1 MQAELGELVV
11 DCNGIE
17 IYENDFE
24 FAISEAFK
32 KENIDDLRAA
42 KQGPWQAV
50 MRDVGKTIFSNNNML
65 RDKDTV
71 ILEGNNIPTNNNRF
85 DYNIINIL
93 LEYYIYLSD
102 RYDKLVST
110 EAFSLFINVPR
121 ETIARWKQLEP
132 STSRNHIYKKIDET
146 RLKCILNHAYDNG
159 NVTGTMYVGNVEYQT
174 NLPGVSREQVNK
186 RALTANELPKLS
198 ENNTQLIQDNSLIPT
213 NEWYTIQTQFKN
225 PVFKPFTGNYWVKFI
240 SLN

>member
-1 MQAELGELVV
+1 MDNLVV
-11 DCNGIE
+11 NCNGIE

-24 FAISEAFK
+24 MAISDACA
-32 KENIDDLRAA
+32 KEHIDDLRAA

-50 MRDVGKTIFSNNNML
+50 MRDVGRSIFGDNSIL
-65 RDKDTV
+65 RDRDTV

-132 STSRNHIYKKIDET
+132 STPRNHIYKKIDET

-174 NLPGVSREQVNK
+174 NLPGVSREQTSRK
-186 RALTANELPKLS
+186 SISAEEIR
-198 ENNTQLIQDNSLIPT
+198 QLIPQNGINQPVIDDKNQ
-213 NEWYTIQTQFKN
+213 NED
-225 PVFKPFTGNYWVKFI
+225 
-240 SLN
+240 

>member
-1 MQAELGELVV
+1 MEQAEQMQQDSLVV
-11 DCNGIE
+11 DCNGVE

-24 FAISEAFK
+24 LAIADACK
-32 KENIDDLRAA
+32 KEHIEDLRTA

-50 MRDVGKTIFSNNNML
+50 MRDVGKRIFGDNSIL
-65 RDKDTV
+65 RDKNTV
-71 ILEGNNIPTNNNRF
+71 ILEGNSIPTNNNRF
-85 DYNIINIL
+85 NYDVISTL

-132 STSRNHIYKKIDET
+132 GSSRNHIFKKINDT

-159 NVTGTMYVGNVEYQT
+159 NVTGTMYVGNVEYHT
-174 NLPGVSREQVNK
+174 NLPGVSREQGGK
-186 RALTANELPKLS
+186 QALPDAQLPKLQDS
-198 ENNTQLIQDNSLIPT
+198 SSNCTTENNAENLLKSPETQ
-213 NEWYTIQTQFKN
+213 
-225 PVFKPFTGNYWVKFI
+225 
-240 SLN
+240 

>member
-1 MQAELGELVV
+1 MDELVV
-11 DCNGIE
+11 NCNGIE

-24 FAISEAFK
+24 LAISDACA
-32 KENIDDLRAA
+32 KEQIDDLRTA

-50 MRDVGKTIFSNNNML
+50 MRDVGKSIFGDNSIL

-93 LEYYIYLSD
+93 SEYYIYLSD

-121 ETIARWKQLEP
+121 ETIARWKQLES
-132 STSRNHIYKKIDET
+132 STPRNHIYKKIDDA
-146 RLKCILNHAYDNG
+146 RRKCVLNHAYDNG
-159 NVTGTMYVGNVEYQT
+159 NVTGTLYVGNVEYQW
-174 NLPGVSREQVNK
+174 NLPGVSREQASIPPK
-186 RALTANELPKLS
+186 TAKDLLKL
-198 ENNTQLIQDNSLIPT
+198 
-213 NEWYTIQTQFKN
+213 
-225 PVFKPFTGNYWVKFI
+225 TGNDGEKQQRMIESVRENAKE
-240 SLN
+240 

>member
-1 MQAELGELVV
+1 MDELVV
-11 DCNGIE
+11 NCNGIE

-24 FAISEAFK
+24 LAISDACA
-32 KENIDDLRAA
+32 KEQIDDLRTA

-50 MRDVGKTIFSNNNML
+50 MRDVGKSIFGDNSIL

-93 LEYYIYLSD
+93 LDYYIYLSD

-132 STSRNHIYKKIDET
+132 STPRNHIFKKINDT

-174 NLPGVSREQVNK
+174 NLPGVSREQSNK
-186 RALTANELPKLS
+186 RSLTAAELPKL
-198 ENNTQLIQDNSLIPT
+198 
-213 NEWYTIQTQFKN
+213 
-225 PVFKPFTGNYWVKFI
+225 TGNDGAKQQKMIESVRE
-240 SLN
+240 NAEE

>member
-11 DCNGIE
+11 NCNGIE

-24 FAISEAFK
+24 FAISEACK

-132 STSRNHIYKKIDET
+132 STPRNHIFKKINDT

-174 NLPGVSREQVNK
+174 NLPGVSREQANK
-186 RALTANELPKLS
+186 HALTAAELPKLG
-198 ENNTQLIQDNSLIPT
+198 ENNQQKALP
-213 NEWYTIQTQFKN
+213 
-225 PVFKPFTGNYWVKFI
+225 NYESVRENAKE
-240 SLN
+240 

>member
-24 FAISEAFK
+24 FAISEACK
-32 KENIDDLRAA
+32 KEGIDDLRAA

-50 MRDVGKTIFSNNNML
+50 MRDVGKSIFGDNSIL
-65 RDKDTV
+65 RDKDNIV
-71 ILEGNNIPTNNNRF
+71 LEGNNIPTNNNRF

-93 LEYYIYLSD
+93 SEYYIYLSD

-132 STSRNHIYKKIDET
+132 STPRNHIYKKIDNA
-146 RLKCILNHAYDNG
+146 RRKCVLNHAYDNG
-159 NVTGTMYVGNVEYQT
+159 NVTGTLYVGNVEYQW
-174 NLPGVSREQVNK
+174 NLPGVSKEQANK
-186 RALTANELPKLS
+186 SALPASELPKLNGT
-198 ENNTQLIQDNSLIPT
+198 EAQYIEQKD
-213 NEWYTIQTQFKN
+213 
-225 PVFKPFTGNYWVKFI
+225 G
-240 SLN
+240 